1 MVVLRCTRKL
11 LKRLHARPVDISP
24 PSTTLL
30 GDWYANVLFVQ
41 RKPIILAVS
50 ARTLLPLLVPAR
62 ELASLRE
69 RLGAALGEML
79 LALGIP
85 ENDVRDE
92 QQQLL
97 PIVFA
102 RTDSRQI
109 LGTMNDFDRM
119 LDPRPGQSLT
129 SAALELA
136 EAPCSPIGMESP
148 DRATVTLFAN
158 ARASAATRRNP

>member
-1 MVVLRCTRKL
+1 MIVLRCTRKL
-11 LKRLHARPVDISP
+11 LKRLHATPLDISP

-30 GDWYANVLFVQ
+30 GDWYANVLFVY
-41 RKPIILAVS
+41 RRPLILAVS
-50 ARTLLPLLVPAR
+50 ERTLLPILVPAR
-62 ELASLRE
+62 DLSSLGE
-69 RLGAALGEML
+69 RLGAALAEIL

-85 ENDVRDE
+85 EPAAREE
-92 QQQLL
+92 QRQML

-119 LDPRPGQSLT
+119 LEPRPGQTLV

-148 DRATVTLFAN
+148 DRATVSLFAS
-158 ARASAATRRNP
+158 ARRGDRSNPGP